1 MKTIMTRAVV
11 ERIQAYLGDC
21 SQKVLCRYLGI
32 TTVALSQ
39 NIETKFEEII
49 DNKVGRRLDSLLYLL
64 ECVKKDETLDAA
76 TLHRLVTLPS
86 YPDKSGWKVDV
97 ASAIH
102 EDYDKEKLVE
112 IFLSAI
118 AKVRRP
124 VDKNPVSNGLYKTI
138 HAELKQAGVTKFA

>member
-1 MKTIMTRAVV
+1 MTRTVV

-32 TTVALSQ
+32 TAVALSQ
-39 NIETKFEEII
+39 NIETTFEEII
-49 DNKVGRRLDSLLYLL
+49 DNKVGRRLDSFLYLL
-64 ECVKKDETLDAA
+64 ECVKKDETLDPA

-97 ASAIH
+97 VSAIH

-112 IFLSAI
+112 IFLAAI
-118 AKVRRP
+118 AKVRKP
-124 VDKNPVSNGLYKTI
+124 VDKTPVSNGLYKTI
-138 HAELKQAGVTKFA
+138 HIELQQSNASKLA